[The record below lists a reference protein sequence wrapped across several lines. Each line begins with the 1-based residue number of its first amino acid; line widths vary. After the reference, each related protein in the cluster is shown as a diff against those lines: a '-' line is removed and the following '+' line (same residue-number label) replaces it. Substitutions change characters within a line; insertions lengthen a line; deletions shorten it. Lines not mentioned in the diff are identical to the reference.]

1 MINADNCFIEA
12 INSPVR
18 MLRARVELYEGSTL
32 LKLLCCGDN
41 LKSFTLER
49 VGEDTKFFGY
59 GICQRLNVKIL
70 DPFRE
75 LNITTANTLEIEFG
89 TECNYVYS
97 TPVFRVSRVIRDEN
111 TNELSITAYD
121 GLYEATQHTVSEI
134 DIETPYTLRDYAA
147 MCGKILGFP
156 IAIIGADAAFDEEYT
171 TANFNGTETLR
182 EALNA
187 IAEATQTIYYID
199 SQWRLT
205 FRRLDKDG
213 EPVYNIDREHYY
225 TLDSGENRRLAK
237 ICHTTELGDNIE
249 AALDV
254 SGTTQ
259 YIRNN
264 PYWEMDEGIAA
275 KVDNALTA
283 VGGLTINQF
292 ECTWRGNFLLEI
304 GDKIALTTKDNKTV
318 ISYLLDDILEYE
330 GSFLEKTQWKFA
342 TSDSETAANPTSLGE
357 ALKNTY
363 AKVDKANQA
372 IEMAVKRIDGNESD
386 ISFLKLNAEEIAA
399 EVSKTQQS
407 IDATNG
413 EINTLANRVNASM
426 TAEQVKIEVQK
437 EITNELA
444 NGVSK
449 VQTSTGFTFNE
460 EGLTVSKTG
469 SEMTTQIT
477 EDGMTVSRDNT
488 EVLVANNEGVVA
500 TNLHANTYLWIGS
513 NSRLE
518 DYQSTRTGC
527 FWVG

>member
-18 MLRARVELYEGSTL
+18 KLRARVELYEGSTL

-41 LKSFTLER
+41 LKSFSIER

-70 DPFRE
+70 DPHRE
-75 LNITTANTLEIEFG
+75 LDITTANTLEIEFG
-89 TECNYVYS
+89 TECNYVYPS
-97 TPVFRVSRVIRDEN
+97 PVFRVSRVIRDEN

-121 GLYEATQHTVSEI
+121 GLYEATKHTVSEL
-134 DIETPYTLRDYAA
+134 DIEAPFTLRLYAA
-147 MCGKILGFP
+147 KCAQILGFP
-156 IAIIGADAAFDEEYT
+156 LAVIGAESSFDEEYSI
-171 TANFNGTETLR
+171 ANYNGTETIR

-199 SQWRLT
+199 SQWNLT
-205 FRRLDKDG
+205 FRRLDRDG

-237 ICHTTELGDNIE
+237 ICHATELGDNIE
-249 AALDV
+249 AALEV

-264 PYWEMDEGIAA
+264 PYWELDDSVAA
-275 KVDNALTA
+275 KVDAALAA

-292 ECTWRGNFLLEI
+292 ECSWRGNFLLEI
-304 GDKIALTTKDNKTV
+304 GDKIALTTKDDKTV
-318 ISYLLDDILEYE
+318 ISYLLDDVLEYD
-330 GSFLEKTQWKFA
+330 GSLLEKTQWKFA

-357 ALKNTY
+357 AIRNTY
-363 AKVDKANQA
+363 AKVDKANQE
-372 IEMAVKRIDGNESD
+372 IEMAVKRIDGNASD
-386 ISFLKLNAEEIAA
+386 ISYLKLNADSIAA
-399 EVSKTQQS
+399 EVLKTQEN
-407 IDATNG
+407 IDAANGDIETLTNK
-413 EINTLANRVNASM
+413 VNASL

-437 EITNELA
+437 ELA
-444 NGVSK
+444 NGVNK
-449 VQTSTGFTFNE
+449 VQTSTGFTFDS

-488 EVLVANNEGVVA
+488 ALLTANNEGVVA
-500 TNLHANTYLWIGS
+500 TNLHANTYLWIGT